1 MGNLQDAADHIHALA
16 SKYEPLV
23 RVSQL
28 LKEVGAIDGH
38 LIELEAKRTAA
49 LAGLEQLH
57 LEHEEAVLMFK
68 AELLTLEAQ
77 VVAGNEQAARLEAS
91 TNQRIQELFAAGEA
105 EAVAKAEAV
114 YREKTQEIGF
124 LEMQSVSE
132 VSKLAG
138 LKLEVA
144 ALEGEKSRIS
154 EETTAAHAGLA
165 EVLKTIEQLSKFG
178 QTA

>member
-38 LIELEAKRTAA
+38 LIELEAKRTLA
-49 LAGLEQLH
+49 LEAIEQLRRDH
-57 LEHEEAVLMFK
+57 ADTVITLH
-68 AELLTLEAQ
+68 AELEALEAQ
-77 VVAGNEQAARLEAS
+77 VVASNEQAMRLEAS
-91 TNQRIQELFAAGEA
+91 TNQRIQEMFAAGEA